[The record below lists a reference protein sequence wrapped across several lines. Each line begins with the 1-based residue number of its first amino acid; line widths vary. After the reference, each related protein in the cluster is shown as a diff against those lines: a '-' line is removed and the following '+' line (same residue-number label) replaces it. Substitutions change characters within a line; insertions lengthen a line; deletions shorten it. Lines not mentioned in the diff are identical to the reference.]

1 MGASKK
7 EFFMLTQ
14 TRQEQGI
21 NVLSQTDYLPILIAS
36 FLTDRKSQG
45 FADETVKFYKKKLKY
60 FSEFCDG
67 QAVTQVSQL
76 TADLIRRYILEI
88 QEGHNAGGVHACFRS
103 LRTLLYW
110 VEQEE
115 IMPFDWKNPIRKVKA
130 PRLPVE
136 PIESIPLQDI
146 QALIGTCKQSFAGS
160 RDKAMLMGLLD
171 TGARAQEFLNLNL
184 DDVELASGSVLIRQ
198 GKGRKTRTVFLG
210 RKTVRAIRAHYR
222 LRHDNNPALWVSIHG
237 ERLTYSGLMDLLR
250 RRAALAELKE
260 IPTPH
265 DFRRAFALVMLR
277 NGVDVF
283 ALQKLMGHSDLQV
296 LRRYLAQ
303 TDQDVQIAHMRGSPV
318 DGNL

>member
-1 MGASKK
+1 MNALKH
-7 EFFMLTQ
+7 
-14 TRQEQGI
+14 QEQGI
-21 NVLSQTDYLPILIAS
+21 NTLSQTDYLPILISS
-36 FLTDRKSQG
+36 FLIDRKSQG
-45 FADETVKFYKKKLKY
+45 FAVSTVEFYRKKLKY
-60 FSEFCDG
+60 FSEFCEG

-76 TADLIRRYILEI
+76 TADLIRRYILEL
-88 QEGHNAGGVHACFRS
+88 QDGHNGGGVHACFRS

-130 PRLPVE
+130 PKLPVE
-136 PIESIPLQDI
+136 PIESIPLPDI
-146 QALIGTCKQSFAGS
+146 HALVQTCKQSLAGS

-171 TGARAQEFLNLNL
+171 TGARAQEFLNLNVE
-184 DDVELASGSVLIRQ
+184 DIELASGSVLIRQ
-198 GKGRKTRTVFLG
+198 GKGGKPRMAYLG
-210 RKTVRAIRAHYR
+210 RKTIRAIRAYYR
-222 LRHDNNPALWVSIHG
+222 FRRDNNPALWISNHG

-250 RRAALAELKE
+250 RRAELAELKE

-277 NGVDVF
+277 SGVDVF

-303 TDQDVQIAHMRGSPV
+303 TDQDGQTAHMRGSPV
-318 DGNL
+318 DSNL